1 MNYKKLLKEVAA
13 EYNTTPQEV
22 EKEIK
27 NAIIAAGYDMEPE
40 LFIALAT
47 AKVKSEMSKPDFKSF
62 Q

>member
-1 MNYKKLLKEVAA
+1 MNYKKLLKAVAA
-13 EYNTTPQEV
+13 EYNTTPKEV

-47 AKVKSEMSKPDFKSF
+47 AKVKSEMSKADE
-62 Q
+62 